1 MMGAQSVVLPRM
13 LGKTCSLRGVQSIWG
28 GWLAALSQQLFFL
41 TALVSMATFALGH
54 SVL

>member
-1 MMGAQSVVLPRM
+1 MMGAQSVVLPHM
-13 LGKTCSLRGVQSIWG
+13 LGKTCSLGGMQSIWG

-41 TALVSMATFALGH
+41 PPLASMATFVLGH